1 MNHLD
6 VYGREMIKLIKVM
19 SQMISQ
25 ASLLLLREAFTWIL
39 NWNLFS
45 AVWEKYLAV
54 KSFDQSTPSITLSEQ
69 GEVAFV
75 TRNRILISIAV

>member
-39 NWNLFS
+39 NWNLFL

-54 KSFDQSTPSITLSEQ
+54 KSFDQFTPSITLSEQ

>member
-1 MNHLD
+1 
-6 VYGREMIKLIKVM
+6 MIKLIKVM

-39 NWNLFS
+39 NWNLFL

>member
-39 NWNLFS
+39 NWNLFL

>member
-39 NWNLFS
+39 NWNLFL

-54 KSFDQSTPSITLSEQ
+54 KSFDQSTPFITLSEQ

>member
-39 NWNLFS
+39 NWNLFL

-75 TRNRILISIAV
+75 TKNRILISIAV